1 MQALSLLALDPIA
14 ATLAEPNS
22 AGFRLGRAPAD
33 AIDQCQRV
41 WSRRWSAQW
50 IVEGDIHSCFDRI
63 SPAWFLANIPL
74 EKAIL
79 RQGLTAGFMDP
90 HVLSPTTTGVPQG
103 GRASPVLRNLTLHG
117 LARHIRGAFPRFPG
131 SQRTKVPVLRC
142 ADDCLITGRTRAV
155 LAQDVSPLVEQLLSA
170 RGLELAHAKTRIT
183 PIEDGCDCL
192 GTHVRP

>member
-41 WSRRWSAQW
+41 WSRRWSTQW
-50 IVEGDIHSCFDRI
+50 IVEGDIHSGFDRI
-63 SPAWFLANIPL
+63 SPAWFLANIPM

-79 RQGLTAGFMDP
+79 RQSPPVLSDP

-117 LARHIRGAFPRFPG
+117 LARHIRGALHSVPRQSADESPCAQVCRRLPGRRQDPG
-131 SQRTKVPVLRC
+131 SP
-142 ADDCLITGRTRAV
+142 GR
-155 LAQDVSPLVEQLLSA
+155 SCPW
-170 RGLELAHAKTRIT
+170 
-183 PIEDGCDCL
+183 
-192 GTHVRP
+192 